1 MVPEWAVLGF
11 STLRRVYRWC
21 NSQPRSVSVSLPS
34 RFSTLRRVYRWCNAL
49 AALKRRRLIRGFS
62 TLRRVYR
69 WCNTGTLRRGWRIE
83 QVSVPS
89 DGSTGG
95 VTLANQGEAAQQATF
110 QYPQTGLQ
118 VV

>member
-1 MVPEWAVLGF
+1 MTGFSASGARSCF

-21 NSQPRSVSVSLPS
+21 NLT
-34 RFSTLRRVYRWCNAL
+34 FTLGVGGAP
-49 AALKRRRLIRGFS
+49 
-62 TLRRVYR
+62 V
-69 WCNTGTLRRGWRIE
+69 
-83 QVSVPS
+83 VSVPS

-95 VTLANQGEAAQQATF
+95 VTMPVSHGIKKVPQF

>member
-1 MVPEWAVLGF
+1 MLASF

-21 NSQPRSVSVSLPS
+21 NYTERLNQIDEEC
-34 RFSTLRRVYRWCNAL
+34 FSTLRRVYRWCN
-49 AALKRRRLIRGFS
+49 RGETCIS
-62 TLRRVYR
+62 ATPTV
-69 WCNTGTLRRGWRIE
+69 
-83 QVSVPS
+83 VSVPS

-95 VTLANQGEAAQQATF
+95 VTLAMCLWMGGCAMF

>member
-1 MVPEWAVLGF
+1 MTNVMLFCCGF

-21 NSQPRSVSVSLPS
+21 NLASAEAGS
-34 RFSTLRRVYRWCNAL
+34 STER
-49 AALKRRRLIRGFS
+49 
-62 TLRRVYR
+62 
-69 WCNTGTLRRGWRIE
+69 
-83 QVSVPS
+83 VSVPS

-95 VTLANQGEAAQQATF
+95 VTQSSRRKSLLLCRF